1 MRKRGVMN
9 PRLILLSLSAAVA
22 ASFLVSCKSSD
33 EPKRRE
39 RVVPAVSD
47 STLPWNRP
55 TKWEGNSRYGQMMPG
70 SR

>member
-1 MRKRGVMN
+1 MKSRV
-9 PRLILLSLSAAVA
+9 LLLTLLSLLSVA
-22 ASFLVSCKSSD
+22 SLVSCASD

-39 RVVPAVSD
+39 RVPPKVTD

-55 TKWEGNSRYGQMMPG
+55 PKWEGNARYGQMMPG

>member
-1 MRKRGVMN
+1 MILRKV
-9 PRLILLSLSAAVA
+9 IF
-22 ASFLVSCKSSD
+22 ASICVFHTACLTCCTSSD

-39 RVVPAVSD
+39 RQPPPVAD

-55 TKWEGNSRYGQMMPG
+55 TKWEGTGRYGQMMPM

>member
-1 MRKRGVMN
+1 MKH
-9 PRLILLSLSAAVA
+9 RLILLSLSATMA
-22 ASFLVSCKSSD
+22 AGSLVSCTSKD

-39 RVVPAVSD
+39 RVAPAVTD

>member
-1 MRKRGVMN
+1 MKAVSRSVC
-9 PRLILLSLSAAVA
+9 LSLLSLIAAQC
-22 ASFLVSCKSSD
+22 FISCASD

-39 RVVPAVSD
+39 RVAPRVSE

-55 TKWEGNSRYGQMMPG
+55 PKWEGNARYGSMMPG

>member
-1 MRKRGVMN
+1 MN
-9 PRLILLSLSAAVA
+9 AKTAGPWVTLTLV
-22 ASFLVSCKSSD
+22 LVSVLIASCSSSD

-39 RVVPAVSD
+39 RQPPPVAD

-55 TKWEGNSRYGQMMPG
+55 TKWEGTGRYGQMMPM

>member
-1 MRKRGVMN
+1 MKAAC
-9 PRLILLSLSAAVA
+9 RLLCLSLLTLLTAPS
-22 ASFLVSCKSSD
+22 LISCTSS

-39 RVVPAVSD
+39 RVAPEVTG

-55 TKWEGNSRYGQMMPG
+55 PKWEGSSRYGSMMPQ

>member
-1 MRKRGVMN
+1 MQRT
-9 PRLILLSLSAAVA
+9 RLALLSLLALTAVQ
-22 ASFLVSCKSSD
+22 SLVSCTTD

-39 RVVPAVSD
+39 RVAPTVSE

-55 TKWEGNSRYGQMMPG
+55 PKWEGNARYGSMMPG

>member
-1 MRKRGVMN
+1 MSVVVNTRS
-9 PRLILLSLSAAVA
+9 ILFSFVAVA
-22 ASFLVSCKSSD
+22 SMVSCANN

-39 RVVPAVSD
+39 RVAPAVTD

-55 TKWEGNSRYGQMMPG
+55 PKWEGNARYGQQMPG

>member
-1 MRKRGVMN
+1 MTARNASSACLV
-9 PRLILLSLSAAVA
+9 LLTAAC
-22 ASFLVSCKSSD
+22 LVSCGSTD

-39 RVVPAVSD
+39 RQPPPVAD

-55 TKWEGNSRYGQMMPG
+55 TKWEGTGRYGQMMPM

>member
-1 MRKRGVMN
+1 M
-9 PRLILLSLSAAVA
+9 AAG
-22 ASFLVSCKSSD
+22 SLVSCTSKD

-39 RVVPAVSD
+39 RVAPAVTD

>member
-1 MRKRGVMN
+1 MKTRVPLLLLLGV
-9 PRLILLSLSAAVA
+9 IAALS
-22 ASFLVSCKSSD
+22 LVSCASD

-39 RVVPAVSD
+39 RVALKGTD

-55 TKWEGNSRYGQMMPG
+55 PKWEGNARYGQMMPG

>member
-1 MRKRGVMN
+1 MRTSGDMKSR
-9 PRLILLSLSAAVA
+9 IIYLSLAITVA
-22 ASFLVSCKSSD
+22 AASLVSCNSAD

-39 RVVPAVSD
+39 RVAPTVSD